1 MSKQLSD
8 LNFRHVSTYIMK
20 CILALK
26 FSTSFQRLSDMQK
39 LPAND
44 QNGIASCDLINES
57 SNFFRLVFYTTST
70 QVIGI
75 YMNLNYKTRVQ
86 EVKHINHIKTLV
98 SYFQFFIWTY
108 GAFFPPHD
116 YKCTMQAGL
125 YKIRLGLRPQKCYAS
140 LKKQSLPS
148 SVKSRHYKLIQGTQ
162 FAYMQDV

>member
-1 MSKQLSD
+1 
-8 LNFRHVSTYIMK
+8 
-20 CILALK
+20 
-26 FSTSFQRLSDMQK
+26 
-39 LPAND
+39 
-44 QNGIASCDLINES
+44 
-57 SNFFRLVFYTTST
+57 
-70 QVIGI
+70 
-75 YMNLNYKTRVQ
+75 MNLNYKTRVQ

-162 FAYMQDV
+162 FAYMQDVWRKVLVLGSINLHEYSIHFENCYIHADYFGCNNFAVFLCNITFTAYSCLQYLLLFKFPLC